1 MNLAAIILAAGA
13 SHRFGTEDKL
23 QARLGSLTVL
33 DAAIAATDGLDQRI
47 VVARAPIS
55 APQGVRVVINPDPDA
70 GMGGSLAVGAAALE
84 TCGGVFVVLGDMP
97 LIPISIYQQLAAH
110 LTGHDIVVPTHEG
123 CDGHPVLFAAACF
136 DDLRALKG
144 DTGARHLITGGR
156 YLVARLEVGTDAIMQ
171 DIDTKYDLTALMKRS
186 KTTP

>member
-23 QARLGSLTVL
+23 QAQLGGLTVL

-55 APQGVRVVINPDPDA
+55 APQGVRVVINPDADA
-70 GMGGSLAVGAAALE
+70 GMGGSLAIGVAAL
-84 TCGGVFVVLGDMP
+84 TPCDGVFVVLGDMP
-97 LIPISIYQQLAAH
+97 LIPQAVYQQLAAH
-110 LTGHDIVVPTHEG
+110 LTGYNIVVPTHDG
-123 CDGHPVLFAAACF
+123 RDGHPVLFAATCF

-156 YLVARLEVGTDAIMQ
+156 YRVVRLEVDTEAIVQ
-171 DIDTKYDLTALMKRS
+171 DIDTKDDLTALVNRS
-186 KTTP
+186 KTNP